1 MPLTK
6 DKKKELINELETVFK
21 DSKGVVFVGFKGLK
35 VNEGNMMRKGFKAAG
50 VGFIVA
56 KKTLMGRALVS
67 TKIEGTMPEMG
78 AEVAVAYSADNLTTA
93 REVGAFLKKNKDK
106 LSILGGIFEGK
117 FISKADVIAYSSI
130 PDKKTLYAQI
140 VNLFN
145 SPIQGFVMATSEIAK
160 KKGAAPTV

>member
-1 MPLTK
+1 MPITK

-21 DSKGVVFVGFKGLK
+21 NSKGVVFVGFKGLK
-35 VNEGNMMRKGFKAAG
+35 VNEANNMRKGFKAQG

-56 KKTLMGRALVS
+56 KKTLMGRALEAAKVS
-67 TKIEGTMPEMG
+67 GTRPEMG
-78 AEVAVAYSADNLTTA
+78 AEVAVAYSTDNLATA
-93 REVGAFLKKNKDK
+93 REVGGFLKKNKEK

-117 FISKADVIAYSSI
+117 YITKDEVVVYSSI

-145 SPIQGFVMATSEIAK
+145 SPIQGFVMAASEIAK
-160 KKGAAPTV
+160 KKTA

>member
-1 MPLTK
+1 MPITK

-21 DSKGVVFVGFKGLK
+21 NSKGVVFVGFKGLK
-35 VNEGNMMRKGFKAAG
+35 VNEANNMRKGFKAQG

-56 KKTLMGRALVS
+56 KKTLMGRALEATKVS
-67 TKIEGTMPEMG
+67 GTRPEMG
-78 AEVAVAYSADNLTTA
+78 AEVAVAYSTDNLATA
-93 REVGAFLKKNKDK
+93 REVGGFLKKNKEK

-117 FISKADVIAYSSI
+117 YITKDEVVVYSSI

-145 SPIQGFVMATSEIAK
+145 SPIQGFVMAASEIAK
-160 KKGAAPTV
+160 KKTA